1 MASSKRRPKINKCAD
16 VEISHRC
23 HTRVKDAGHISQSS
37 RQTGMVPVSPPNV
50 FMPMFEGLRFNHWK
64 TGVGDDGIVLLGL
77 DRANSSVNAI
87 SRAVLDE
94 LEQIVERLAIEKPVG
109 VIIYSEKTS
118 GFAVGADIRAFLEY
132 AKNDTVLENIEHGQ
146 RVYEALA
153 RLPCPTVAAV
163 HGACMG
169 GGTELI
175 LACRQRIAADDDKT
189 KIGLPEV
196 MLGIHPGWGGTARL
210 PRLIGATEALPI
222 MLTGRA
228 LSAKR
233 ALALGVIDR
242 ICRADELLA
251 EARHLLRRPHSRPL
265 AQRATAWASN
275 TWLARQILA
284 PVMLKQT
291 AGKVRKE
298 HYPAPFAM
306 IDVWK
311 RGGADVGQRLKLEA
325 RSVERLAKTPTA
337 QNLIRIFFLQE
348 RLKSQGA
355 GVDAAIKHVHVV
367 GAGVMGGD
375 IAAWAAFKGFEVTLQ
390 DREMKFIQPALDR
403 ARALYE
409 KKLKNPEK
417 VAEVVRRLRADVD
430 GKGVASADLAI
441 EAIYENAD
449 AKRALYCTI
458 EPQFHGDQL
467 LASNTSSIPL
477 DQLREG
483 LSAPQR
489 FVGLHF
495 FNPVA
500 QMPLVEV
507 VRHDQLDPAVEQRA
521 LAFCKAIGKLPVAV
535 KGSPGFLV
543 NRILMPYLLEA
554 MRLYSEGVP
563 GPVLDREA
571 KKFGMP
577 MGPIELAD
585 TVGLDVCASVGK
597 ELAAFLGLELPPGLE
612 DKLEVGKRGKKDG
625 QGLYTW
631 HEGKPQKP
639 EIDKDYVMPP
649 DLQDRMILPMI
660 NEAIACLADGVV
672 DDADLLDAGV
682 IFGTGFAP
690 FRGGPIQYTRT
701 EGAASLKQKLEL
713 LAKKYGA
720 RFLPKQGWDH
730 AALLPQTL
738 QQQAASLHTQS
749 A

>member
-1 MASSKRRPKINKCAD
+1 
-16 VEISHRC
+16 
-23 HTRVKDAGHISQSS
+23 
-37 RQTGMVPVSPPNV
+37 
-50 FMPMFEGLRFNHWK
+50 MFEGLRFNHWK
-64 TGVGDDGIVLLGL
+64 TSQGDDGVVTLTL
-77 DRANSSVNAI
+77 DRADSSVNAI

-94 LEQIVERLAIEKPVG
+94 LEQIVERLAIDKPAG
-109 VIIYSEKTS
+109 VIVHSAKSS
-118 GFAVGADIRAFLEY
+118 GFAVGADVKEFIEY
-132 AKNDTVLENIEHGQ
+132 AKHDSVLENIEHGQ

-175 LACRQRIAADDDKT
+175 LACRQRIAADDERT
-189 KIGLPEV
+189 RIALPEV

-210 PRLIGATEALPI
+210 PRLIGATEALPL
-222 MLTGRA
+222 MLTGKS

-233 ALALGVIDR
+233 ALGLGVVDR
-242 ICRADELLA
+242 LARADELLA
-251 EARHLLRRPHSRPL
+251 EAKLLLRHPASRPF
-265 AQRATAWASN
+265 ARRARAWASN

-284 PVMLKQT
+284 PMVFKQT
-291 AGKVRKE
+291 AAKVRKE

-311 RGGADVGQRLKLEA
+311 RGGSAIQQRLKLEA
-325 RSVERLAKTPTA
+325 RSVAKLAQTPTA

-348 RLKSQGA
+348 RLKGQG
-355 GVDAAIKHVHVV
+355 GGIEHGIKHVHVV

-375 IAAWAAFKGFEVTLQ
+375 IAAWAALKGFEVTLQ
-390 DREMKFIQPALDR
+390 DREMKFVQPALDR

-409 KKLKNPEK
+409 KKLKAPEK
-417 VAEVVRRLRADVD
+417 VEVAMRRLRVDVE
-430 GKGVASADLAI
+430 GSGVASADLAI
-441 EAIYENAD
+441 EAIYENAR
-449 AKRALYCTI
+449 AKEALYAGI
-458 EPQFHGDQL
+458 EPQFQADEI

-477 DQLREG
+477 DELRKN
-483 LSAPQR
+483 LAAPQR
-489 FVGLHF
+489 FLGLHF

-507 VRHDQLDPAVEQRA
+507 VRHDRLDPAIEKRA

-535 KGSPGFLV
+535 KGTPGFLV

-597 ELAAFLGLELPPGLE
+597 ELAPFLGLEVPPGLDE
-612 DKLEVGKRGKKDG
+612 KLAAGKRGKKDG
-625 QGLYTW
+625 QGLYVW
-631 HEGKPQKP
+631 QDGKPQKP
-639 EIDKDYVMPP
+639 EIDKDYVTPP
-649 DLQDRMILPMI
+649 DVQERMILPMV

-690 FRGGPIQYTRT
+690 FRGGPIQYTRS
-701 EGAASLKQKLEL
+701 EGADKLKARLEQ
-713 LAKKYGA
+713 LAQRYGD
-720 RFLPKQGWDH
+720 RFKPKHGWELP
-730 AALLPQTL
+730 ALAQRGFGLP
-738 QQQAASLHTQS
+738 AAS
-749 A
+749 AD

>member
-1 MASSKRRPKINKCAD
+1 
-16 VEISHRC
+16 
-23 HTRVKDAGHISQSS
+23 
-37 RQTGMVPVSPPNV
+37 
-50 FMPMFEGLRFNHWK
+50 MFEGLRFNHWK
-64 TGVGDDGIVLLGL
+64 TSESEDGIVTLTL

-94 LEQIVERLAIEKPVG
+94 LEQIVERLAIEKPAG
-109 VIIYSEKTS
+109 VVIHSAKAS
-118 GFAVGADIRAFLEY
+118 GFAVGADIKEFVEY
-132 AKNDTVLENIEHGQ
+132 AKHDTVLENIEHGQ

-175 LACRQRIAADDDKT
+175 LACRQRIAVDDEKT
-189 KIGLPEV
+189 RIALPEV

-210 PRLIGATEALPI
+210 PRLIGATEALPV
-222 MLTGRA
+222 MLTGKA

-233 ALALGVIDR
+233 ALGLGVVDR
-242 ICRADELLA
+242 LARPDELLS
-251 EARHLLRRPHSRPL
+251 EARLLLRRPATRPF
-265 AQRATAWASN
+265 ARRARAWATN

-284 PVMLKQT
+284 PIVLKQT
-291 AGKVRKE
+291 AAKVRKE

-306 IDVWK
+306 IEVWK
-311 RGGADVGQRLKLEA
+311 RGGSGISQRLKLEA
-325 RSVERLAKTPTA
+325 RSVAKLATTPTA

-348 RLKSQGA
+348 RLKGQGA
-355 GVDAAIKHVHVV
+355 GADAQIRHVHVV

-403 ARALYE
+403 ARTLYE
-409 KKLKNPEK
+409 KKLKSADK
-417 VAEVVRRLRADVD
+417 VEAAMQRLRADVD
-430 GKGVASADLAI
+430 GSGVEAADLAI
-441 EAIYENAD
+441 EAIYENAE
-449 AKRALYCTI
+449 AKEALYATI
-458 EPQFHGDQL
+458 EPQFQADEI

-477 DQLREG
+477 DELRKN
-483 LSAPQR
+483 LAAPQR
-489 FVGLHF
+489 FLGLHF

-507 VRHDQLDPAVEQRA
+507 VRHDRLDPLIEKRA

-535 KGSPGFLV
+535 KGTPGFLV

-554 MRLYSEGVP
+554 LRLYSEGVP
-563 GPVLDREA
+563 GPVLDRVA

-585 TVGLDVCASVGK
+585 TVGLDVCASVGR
-597 ELAAFLGLELPPGLE
+597 ELAPFLGLELPPGLD
-612 DKLEVGKRGKKDG
+612 DKLEAGKRGKKDG
-625 QGLYTW
+625 QGLYVW
-631 HEGKPQKP
+631 QDGKPQKP
-639 EIDKDYVMPP
+639 EVPQDYVTPP
-649 DLQDRMILPMI
+649 DLADRMILPMV

-690 FRGGPIQYTRT
+690 FRGGPIQYTRS
-701 EGAASLKQKLEL
+701 EGADKLKARLEE
-713 LAKKYGA
+713 LAQRHGDRFKPKK
-720 RFLPKQGWDH
+720 GWDDPTL
-730 AALLPQTL
+730 AQGGFELP
-738 QQQAASLHTQS
+738 ASPSHST
-749 A
+749 

>member
-1 MASSKRRPKINKCAD
+1 
-16 VEISHRC
+16 
-23 HTRVKDAGHISQSS
+23 
-37 RQTGMVPVSPPNV
+37 
-50 FMPMFEGLRFNHWK
+50 MFEGLRFNHWK
-64 TGVGDDGIVLLGL
+64 TSQSDDGIVTLSM
-77 DRANSSVNAI
+77 DREGSSVNAI
-87 SRAVLDE
+87 SRAVLNE
-94 LEQIVERLAIEKPVG
+94 LEQIVERLAIEKPAG
-109 VIIYSEKTS
+109 VIIHSAKPA
-118 GFAVGADIRAFLEY
+118 GFAVGADIKAFLEY
-132 AKNDTVLENIEHGQ
+132 ARHDTVLENIEHGQ

-153 RLPCPTVAAV
+153 KLPCPTVAAI

-175 LACRQRIAADDDKT
+175 LACRQRIAVDDEKT

-210 PRLIGATEALPI
+210 PRMIGATEAMPI

-233 ALALGVIDR
+233 ALSIGVVDR
-242 ICRADELLA
+242 LCRAEELLA
-251 EARHLLRRPHSRPL
+251 EAKHLLRRPQ
-265 AQRATAWASN
+265 QRAFALRAKAWATN

-284 PVMLKQT
+284 PVMIKQT
-291 AGKVRKE
+291 AAKVRKE
-298 HYPAPFAM
+298 NYPAPFAM

-311 RGGADVGQRLKLEA
+311 RGGSSVNQRLKLEA
-325 RSVERLAKTPTA
+325 RSVAKLSKTSTA

-348 RLKSQGA
+348 RLKGQGA

-375 IAAWAAFKGFEVTLQ
+375 IAAWAAFRGFEVTLQ

-403 ARALYE
+403 ARAMYE
-409 KKLKNPEK
+409 KKLKTPEK
-417 VAEVVRRLRADVD
+417 IEQTTRRLRADVE

-441 EAIYENAD
+441 EAIYENAE
-449 AKRALYCTI
+449 AKRELYGKI
-458 EPQFHGDQL
+458 EPQFQASQI
-467 LASNTSSIPL
+467 LATNTSSIPL
-477 DQLREG
+477 DELRTG
-483 LSAPQR
+483 LTAPQR

-507 VRHDQLDPAVEQRA
+507 VRHDQLDPAIEKRA

-535 KGSPGFLV
+535 KGTPGFLV

-597 ELAAFLGLELPPGLE
+597 ELAPFLGLEVPPGLE
-612 DKLEVGKRGKKDG
+612 DKMEVGKRGKKDG

-631 HEGKPQKP
+631 SEGKPQKP
-639 EIDKDYVMPP
+639 EVDKEYIMPP
-649 DLQDRMILPMI
+649 DLQERMILPMV

-690 FRGGPIQYTRT
+690 FRGGPIQYART
-701 EGAASLKQKLEL
+701 EGADKLKQRLEQ
-713 LAKKYGA
+713 LAKRYGD

-730 AALLPQTL
+730 PALAGQTL
-738 QQQAASLHTQS
+738 DQQAASFT
-749 A
+749 AAAA